1 MKDLGQVDLVVIG
14 GGINGAGI
22 ARDAAGRGLK
32 VILCEKDDLAQGT
45 SSRSGKL
52 IHGGLR
58 YLEYYE
64 FRLVREALIEREVLL
79 RAAPNIV
86 WPMRFVLPHSPEQRP
101 AWLVRLGL
109 FLYDHLGGREQLPG
123 CRRINLRNDPEGRAI
138 KDEYSLAFE
147 YSDCW
152 VDDARLVVLNARDA
166 ADRGAQV
173 LVRTAATSARR
184 ENGQW
189 TVEFQSST
197 GEASRA
203 RAKAVVNA
211 AGPWVENVMGSV
223 AGSNSPRRVRLVK
236 GSHIITRKFWGGP
249 QAYLF
254 QNTDKRVIFVNP
266 YEGDMALIGT
276 TDIPYQGRVE
286 DIAISEGEISYL
298 LAAVNRYSKVQLT
311 TADVISTFSG
321 VRPLYDD
328 KAANPSA
335 VTRDYVFDV
344 EGTPPLLSI
353 FGGKI
358 TTYRK
363 LSEHALQ
370 RLKDV
375 FPQMGGEWTAKATLP
390 GGDMPGGNF
399 NSYLEDLRRRYHWLP
414 EDLAHRYAR
423 LYGTRAEKLIGNAG
437 AMTDLGRL
445 FGGGFTEAEANYLRT
460 EEWAQSAEDM
470 LFRRTKCGLHMSAAE
485 REAVARAC

>member
-1 MKDLGQVDLVVIG
+1 
-14 GGINGAGI
+14 
-22 ARDAAGRGLK
+22 
-32 VILCEKDDLAQGT
+32 
-45 SSRSGKL
+45 
-52 IHGGLR
+52 
-58 YLEYYE
+58 
-64 FRLVREALIEREVLL
+64 
-79 RAAPNIV
+79 
-86 WPMRFVLPHSPEQRP
+86 
-101 AWLVRLGL
+101 
-109 FLYDHLGGREQLPG
+109 
-123 CRRINLRNDPEGRAI
+123 
-138 KDEYSLAFE
+138 
-147 YSDCW
+147 
-152 VDDARLVVLNARDA
+152 
-166 ADRGAQV
+166 
-173 LVRTAATSARR
+173 
-184 ENGQW
+184 
-189 TVEFQSST
+189 
-197 GEASRA
+197 
-203 RAKAVVNA
+203 
-211 AGPWVENVMGSV
+211 MGSV

-370 RLKDV
+370 RLKDF